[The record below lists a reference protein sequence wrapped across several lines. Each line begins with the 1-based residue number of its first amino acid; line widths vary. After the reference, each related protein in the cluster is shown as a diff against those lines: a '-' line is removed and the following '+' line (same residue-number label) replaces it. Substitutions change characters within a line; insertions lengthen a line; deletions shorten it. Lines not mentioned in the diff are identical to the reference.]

1 MFIYII
7 LLLSITLNVLLAW
20 FARKVQTEYI
30 LFIRDNLEALSQ
42 MHNEFNEHPQ
52 MHNEF
57 NEHLEVV
64 NNMEMYFGDQTLVGL
79 LEHSKFVKEQ
89 TAEFLLV
96 LQGLDEEAEEE

>member
-30 LFIRDNLEALSQ
+30 LFIRDNLEALS
-42 MHNEFNEHPQ
+42 Q

-96 LQGLDEEAEEE
+96 LQGLDEETEEE

>member
-7 LLLSITLNVLLAW
+7 LLLSIALNVLLAW
-20 FARKVQTEYI
+20 FTRKVQTEYI
-30 LFIRDNLEALSQ
+30 LFIRDNLEALS
-42 MHNEFNEHPQ
+42 Q

>member
-1 MFIYII
+1 MWY
-7 LLLSITLNVLLAW
+7 V
-20 FARKVQTEYI
+20 RKVQSEYI
-30 LFIRDNLEALSQ
+30 LFIRDNLEALTD
-42 MHNEFNEHPQ
+42 MHTQ
-52 MHNEF
+52 F

-96 LQGLDEEAEEE
+96 LQDLDEEAEEE

>member
-1 MFIYII
+1 M
-7 LLLSITLNVLLAW
+7 LLVW
-20 FARKVQTEYI
+20 YVRKVQTEYI
-30 LFIRDNLEALSQ
+30 LFVRDNLEALIEMQS
-42 MHNEFNEHPQ
+42 
-52 MHNEF
+52 EF
-57 NEHLEVV
+57 NEHLELV

>member
-1 MFIYII
+1 MWY
-7 LLLSITLNVLLAW
+7 V
-20 FARKVQTEYI
+20 RKVQTEYI
-30 LFIRDNLEALSQ
+30 LFIRDNLEALTD
-42 MHNEFNEHPQ
+42 MHS
-52 MHNEF
+52 EF

>member
-1 MFIYII
+1 MLIYII
-7 LLLSITLNVLLAW
+7 LLLSIALNVLLVW
-20 FARKVQTEYI
+20 YVRKVQTEYI
-30 LFIRDNLEALSQ
+30 LFVRDNLEALIEMQS
-42 MHNEFNEHPQ
+42 
-52 MHNEF
+52 EF

>member
-1 MFIYII
+1 VWY
-7 LLLSITLNVLLAW
+7 V
-20 FARKVQTEYI
+20 RKVQTEYI
-30 LFIRDNLEALSQ
+30 LFVRDNLEALIEMQS
-42 MHNEFNEHPQ
+42 
-52 MHNEF
+52 EF
-57 NEHLEVV
+57 NEHLELV

>member
-1 MFIYII
+1 MLIYFI
-7 LLLSITLNVLLAW
+7 LMLSISLNVLLAW
-20 FARKVQTEYI
+20 YARKIQTEYI
-30 LFIRDNLEALSQ
+30 LFIRDNLEALS
-42 MHNEFNEHPQ
+42 Q

-64 NNMEMYFGDQTLVGL
+64 NNMEMYFGDQTLVEL
-79 LEHSKFVKEQ
+79 LKHSKFVKEQ

>member
-42 MHNEFNEHPQ
+42 MHNEFNEH
-52 MHNEF
+52 
-57 NEHLEVV
+57 LEVV

-79 LEHSKFVKEQ
+79 LEHSKFVKDQ

>member
-7 LLLSITLNVLLAW
+7 LLLSIALNVLLAW

-42 MHNEFNEHPQ
+42 MHNEFNEH
-52 MHNEF
+52 
-57 NEHLEVV
+57 LDVV

-79 LEHSKFVKEQ
+79 LEHSKFVKDQ

>member
-7 LLLSITLNVLLAW
+7 LLLSIALNVLLAW

-30 LFIRDNLEALSQ
+30 LFIRDNLEALS
-42 MHNEFNEHPQ
+42 Q

>member
-1 MFIYII
+1 MLIYFI
-7 LLLSITLNVLLAW
+7 LLLSITLNVLLVW
-20 FARKVQTEYI
+20 YVRKVQSEYI
-30 LFIRDNLEALSQ
+30 LFIRANLDALPA
-42 MHNEFNEHPQ
+42 MHT
-52 MHNEF
+52 EF

>member
-42 MHNEFNEHPQ
+42 MHNEFNEH
-52 MHNEF
+52 
-57 NEHLEVV
+57 LEVV

-96 LQGLDEEAEEE
+96 SQGLDEETEEE